1 MGFLKTGLFVITVLV
16 SGSFAGL
23 IYGGLNLVI
32 VEPFLDDATNIENQ
46 NLFASGEESDTTE
59 FWVEYNSYRSWQK
72 GGQILASTI
81 LGASLGSLF
90 GIVFAYSR
98 KSLPSDN
105 NIRKTIVLAGI
116 MWFVLFVI
124 PFLKYP
130 ANPPTVGETETVML
144 RGILYL
150 SFIAISGFSTLGFY
164 QLHKRLEANK
174 KIIAIIGYGIFIT
187 SVFFLMPDNPDKI
200 TVSTE
205 LVDGFRI
212 FTFFTTSIFW
222 LSLALILGA
231 FWQKLSLDVSTN

>member
-1 MGFLKTGLFVITVLV
+1 VGFLKTGLFVITVLV

-150 SFIAISGFSTLGFY
+150 SFIAISGFSALGFY

>member
-150 SFIAISGFSTLGFY
+150 SFIAISGFSVLGFY

-200 TVSTE
+200 TASTE
-205 LVDGFRI
+205 LLDGFRV

>member
-23 IYGGLNLVI
+23 IYGGLNLAI

-150 SFIAISGFSTLGFY
+150 SFIAISGFSALGFY

-174 KIIAIIGYGIFIT
+174 KIIAIIGYGVFIT

>member
-150 SFIAISGFSTLGFY
+150 SFIAISGFSALGFY

-200 TVSTE
+200 TASTE
-205 LVDGFRI
+205 LLDGFRV

>member
-1 MGFLKTGLFVITVLV
+1 MKTGLFVITVLV

-130 ANPPTVGETETVML
+130 ANPPTVGETETVVL

-150 SFIAISGFSTLGFY
+150 SFIAISGFSALGFY
-164 QLHKRLEANK
+164 QLYKRLEANK

>member
-1 MGFLKTGLFVITVLV
+1 VGFLKTGLFVITVLV

-150 SFIAISGFSTLGFY
+150 SFIAISGFSVLGFY

>member
-1 MGFLKTGLFVITVLV
+1 MKTGLFVITVLV

-150 SFIAISGFSTLGFY
+150 SFIAISGFSVLGFY

>member
-150 SFIAISGFSTLGFY
+150 SFIAISGFSALGFY

>member
-1 MGFLKTGLFVITVLV
+1 LKTGLFVITVLV

-150 SFIAISGFSTLGFY
+150 SFIAISGFSALGFY

>member
-1 MGFLKTGLFVITVLV
+1 VGFLKTGLFVITVLV

-46 NLFASGEESDTTE
+46 NLFASGEESDTAE

-150 SFIAISGFSTLGFY
+150 SFIAISGFSALGFY
-164 QLHKRLEANK
+164 QLHKRLVANK

>member
-105 NIRKTIVLAGI
+105 NIKKTIVLAGI
-116 MWFVLFVI
+116 MWFALFVI

-150 SFIAISGFSTLGFY
+150 SFIAISGFSVLGFY

-200 TVSTE
+200 TASTE
-205 LVDGFRI
+205 LLDGFRV

-231 FWQKLSLDVSTN
+231 FWQKLSPDVSTN

>member
-105 NIRKTIVLAGI
+105 NIKKTIVLAGI

-150 SFIAISGFSTLGFY
+150 SFIAISGFSVLGFY

-187 SVFFLMPDNPDKI
+187 SVFFLMPNNPDKI
-200 TVSTE
+200 TASTE

>member
-1 MGFLKTGLFVITVLV
+1 MKTGLFVITVLV

-72 GGQILASTI
+72 GGQVLASTI

-150 SFIAISGFSTLGFY
+150 SFIAISGFSALGFY

-174 KIIAIIGYGIFIT
+174 KIIAIIGYGVFIT

-222 LSLALILGA
+222 LSLALILGT
-231 FWQKLSLDVSTN
+231 FRQKLNPDVSTN

>member
-23 IYGGLNLVI
+23 IYGGLNLAI

-46 NLFASGEESDTTE
+46 NLFESGEESDTTE
-59 FWVEYNSYRSWQK
+59 FWVEYYSYRSWQK
-72 GGQILASTI
+72 GGQILAATI

-130 ANPPTVGETETVML
+130 ANPPTVGETETVVL

-150 SFIAISGFSTLGFY
+150 SFIAISGFSALGFY
-164 QLHKRLEANK
+164 QLYKRLEANK
-174 KIIAIIGYGIFIT
+174 K
-187 SVFFLMPDNPDKI
+187 
-200 TVSTE
+200 
-205 LVDGFRI
+205 
-212 FTFFTTSIFW
+212 
-222 LSLALILGA
+222 LSLL
-231 FWQKLSLDVSTN
+231 LDMEFLLLLYSF